1 MNTLI
6 KTIEIIGIIAF
17 ALTGIYEARKKGMD
31 LIGVYAV
38 AMITAFGGGS
48 LRDIMLDRHPLFW
61 IEHYEYAILLLVLSL
76 VTTCIIRDT
85 LNRDRVVQG
94 VLALDALGLG
104 LFSASGASVA
114 NQLGCHPF
122 VSVLMGVTTGM
133 IRDTLNKD
141 RVVRGVLVL
150 DALGLGLFSASG
162 ASVANQL
169 GCHPFVSVLM
179 GVTTGVFGGVLRDII
194 CNEIPHVFTRTEL
207 YATCA
212 FAGACSYLVVFSTT
226 ENEFAA
232 VISCIAI
239 TFILRMFAIRYKIRL
254 PI

>member
-1 MNTLI
+1 MNAFI

-31 LIGVYAV
+31 FIGVYAV

-61 IEHYEYAILLLVLSL
+61 IEHYEYGMLLLVLSL
-76 VTTCIIRDT
+76 VTAGIIRDT
-85 LNRDRVVQG
+85 LNRDRVV
-94 VLALDALGLG
+94 
-104 LFSASGASVA
+104 
-114 NQLGCHPF
+114 
-122 VSVLMGVTTGM
+122 
-133 IRDTLNKD
+133 
-141 RVVRGVLVL
+141 RGVQVL

-179 GVTTGVFGGVLRDII
+179 GVTTGVFGGVMRDII
-194 CNEIPHVFTRTEL
+194 CNEIPHVFTHTEL

-212 FAGACSYLVVFSTT
+212 FAGACTYLLIFSTT
-226 ENEFAA
+226 GNEVLA
-232 VISCIAI
+232 VIFCIAVSF
-239 TFILRMFAIRYKIRL
+239 TLRMFAIRYKIRL

>member
-1 MNTLI
+1 MTTLI

-31 LIGVYAV
+31 IIGVYAV

-48 LRDIMLDRHPLFW
+48 LRDVILNRYPLFW
-61 IEHYEYAILLLVLSL
+61 VEHYWFTVLLLGLSIATVL
-76 VTTCIIRDT
+76 VIRNFFAI
-85 LNRDRVVQG
+85 NR
-94 VLALDALGLG
+94 
-104 LFSASGASVA
+104 
-114 NQLGCHPF
+114 F
-122 VSVLMGVTTGM
+122 V
-133 IRDTLNKD
+133 KA
-141 RVVRGVLVL
+141 VLVL

-169 GCHPFVSVLM
+169 GNYWFISALL
-179 GVTTGVFGGVLRDII
+179 GVTTGVFGGVMRDII

-212 FAGACSYLVVFSTT
+212 FAGSCAYLVIVSSGG
-226 ENEFAA
+226 NEIAA
-232 VISCIAI
+232 VLACIVI
-239 TFILRMFAIRYKIRL
+239 TFVLRLLAIRYKITL